1 MVGWSFEY
9 MVKSIKRC
17 IHMIV
22 GQPHFSQD
30 EFLTAVI
37 EIEGVIE
44 D

>member
-1 MVGWSFEY
+1 